1 MDWNLFGCARR
12 GHVTY
17 VPDEPVLRDRLR
29 TQTPAGE
36 AWRCLR
42 CGAFVTGT
50 TPGHGPAAD
59 APLVKRGKE
68 LRSELI
74 LRVFAVERLLRF
86 LVLGAAA
93 YGIWRFREDRV
104 GVQRAFNNLMPALRS
119 LYKDLG
125 FNINHSKLL
134 GLVNDSFKLSP
145 RFLLWLA
152 IGVGAYALIELV
164 ESIGLWLGRR
174 WGEYFAMIATSVF
187 LPYEIYDLT
196 VKVTWLRMGAF
207 LINVLLVAYLIWSRH
222 LLGVRGGKEAY
233 EARLREAAIIEVEQK
248 ALDSAAPS
256 PPANTS
262 PPPDLA
268 PSADSSPPAD
278 PSPPAAPRSATPV
291 RD

>member
-1 MDWNLFGCARR
+1 MDWSLFGCARR

-17 VPDEPVLRDRLR
+17 APDEPALRDRLR
-29 TQTPAGE
+29 TGTPAGE

-59 APLVKRGKE
+59 APLIKRSKE

-125 FNINHSKLL
+125 FNINNSKLL

-174 WGEYFAMIATSVF
+174 WGEYFAMVATSVF

-196 VKVTWLRMGAF
+196 VKVTWLRMGAL
-207 LINVLLVAYLIWSRH
+207 LINLLLVGYLVWSRH

-256 PPANTS
+256 PPAETT
-262 PPPDLA
+262 PALGP
-268 PSADSSPPAD
+268 SSPPD
-278 PSPPAAPRSATPV
+278 PSPVTPV
-291 RD
+291 RE